1 MVFRRIIFN
10 AIFVGLLTGLLL
22 SVVQIMGV
30 TPIIFAAETY
40 EVEEEAPVVTMDV
53 VVEHHQEAQSVGH
66 DHDAHSHDEL
76 GHSTQ
81 GHNTQGHDELSSA
94 LESVQ
99 AADVHEHDPE
109 AWGPEDGAERT
120 FYTVLSNVFAG
131 IGFSA
136 VILALMSQL
145 QLQGITQI
153 NVMKGLAWG
162 IAGFAAFFV
171 APGLGLPPEIPG
183 TQAAAIENRQLW
195 WVLAVICAGVGIA
208 ILAFAPVKLKLLGV
222 LSIALPYLIG
232 APHITGPEFTHPDPA
247 AVTALI
253 ELHHQFIV
261 ASGAANLV
269 FWAALGVACAWV
281 LNRWVLKGLTA
292 DVGASA

>member
-40 EVEEEAPVVTMDV
+40 EIEEEAPAV
-53 VVEHHQEAQSVGH
+53 VVEHLQEAQSVVH
-66 DHDAHSHDEL
+66 DHAAHSHDEL

-81 GHNTQGHDELSSA
+81 GHDEQSSA
-94 LESVQ
+94 LETVQ
-99 AADVHEHDPE
+99 ATDVHEHDPE

-261 ASGAANLV
+261 ASGVANLV